1 MILPFQTVN
10 HACDKL
16 RVCRTVST
24 FPVVS
29 KHHALLS
36 DISLFP
42 ARMNGMP
49 DCMLYS
55 AGTGPAFLCDG
66 RIQSFRYA
74 FQLFPVLKT
83 DSRSCLQIDNA
94 RQIRLKPERF
104 QPIAGPV
111 FYGFC
116 FPFLFH
122 KGKRP

>member
-10 HACDKL
+10 HSCDKL

-29 KHHALLS
+29 KHHALLP

-55 AGTGPAFLCDG
+55 AGARPTFFCDG
-66 RIQSFRYA
+66 WI
-74 FQLFPVLKT
+74 
-83 DSRSCLQIDNA
+83 
-94 RQIRLKPERF
+94 
-104 QPIAGPV
+104 
-111 FYGFC
+111 
-116 FPFLFH
+116 
-122 KGKRP
+122 

>member
-55 AGTGPAFLCDG
+55 AGARPTLSLIHISGSGAVDR
-66 RIQSFRYA
+66 RIFI
-74 FQLFPVLKT
+74 V
-83 DSRSCLQIDNA
+83 
-94 RQIRLKPERF
+94 
-104 QPIAGPV
+104 
-111 FYGFC
+111 
-116 FPFLFH
+116 PF
-122 KGKRP
+122 

>member
-24 FPVVS
+24 SPVVS
-29 KHHALLS
+29 KHHALLP

-55 AGTGPAFLCDG
+55 AGARPTFFLRWLDIVVSLRLPALPCPQDRF
-66 RIQSFRYA
+66 S
-74 FQLFPVLKT
+74 QLPSNRQHPS
-83 DSRSCLQIDNA
+83 DS
-94 RQIRLKPERF
+94 P
-104 QPIAGPV
+104 
-111 FYGFC
+111 
-116 FPFLFH
+116 
-122 KGKRP
+122 

>member
-55 AGTGPAFLCDG
+55 PAHVLHSFAMAGYSRFVTPSSSSLSSRPILAAAF
-66 RIQSFRYA
+66 
-74 FQLFPVLKT
+74 K
-83 DSRSCLQIDNA
+83 
-94 RQIRLKPERF
+94 
-104 QPIAGPV
+104 
-111 FYGFC
+111 
-116 FPFLFH
+116 
-122 KGKRP
+122 

>member
-55 AGTGPAFLCDG
+55 AGTGPAFLCDTG
-66 RIQSFRYA
+66 YSRFVMPSSSS
-74 FQLFPVLKT
+74 PVLKT

-94 RQIRLKPERF
+94 LQIRLKPSF
-104 QPIAGPV
+104 VNKSPALFSTV
-111 FYGFC
+111 FVFLS
-116 FPFLFH
+116 FP
-122 KGKRP
+122 

>member
-55 AGTGPAFLCDG
+55 AGARPTFFCDAGYSRFVTPSSSSLSSRPILAAAF
-66 RIQSFRYA
+66 
-74 FQLFPVLKT
+74 K
-83 DSRSCLQIDNA
+83 
-94 RQIRLKPERF
+94 
-104 QPIAGPV
+104 
-111 FYGFC
+111 
-116 FPFLFH
+116 
-122 KGKRP
+122 

>member
-1 MILPFQTVN
+1 M
-10 HACDKL
+10 
-16 RVCRTVST
+16 R
-24 FPVVS
+24 
-29 KHHALLS
+29 LLS

-49 DCMLYS
+49 DRMLYS

-94 RQIRLKPERF
+94 LQIRLKPELC
-104 QPIAGPV
+104 QQISCPV

-116 FPFLFH
+116 FPFLF
-122 KGKRP
+122 P